1 MNLNSVLD
9 KMATFEIVHDFL
21 EDPSDIPGSST
32 SFVTDG
38 EISQYA
44 KLSIPKN
51 TMNKYKWASNL
62 FERWYEKR
70 NKCDD
75 ESVHVKHMLEEED
88 DERLSNLLAKF
99 VIEVKPARSEKPF
112 SGEI

>member
-1 MNLNSVLD
+1 MNNIKVHSLLTYFIMNLKSVLD
-9 KMATFEIVHDFL
+9 EMATFEIVHDFL

-38 EISQYA
+38 EIAQYA

-62 FERWYEKR
+62 FERWYEKKI
-70 NKCDD
+70 NATMKV
-75 ESVHVKHMLEEED
+75 SMLNTCWRRKTMRD
-88 DERLSNLLAKF
+88 YRTC
-99 VIEVKPARSEKPF
+99 
-112 SGEI
+112 